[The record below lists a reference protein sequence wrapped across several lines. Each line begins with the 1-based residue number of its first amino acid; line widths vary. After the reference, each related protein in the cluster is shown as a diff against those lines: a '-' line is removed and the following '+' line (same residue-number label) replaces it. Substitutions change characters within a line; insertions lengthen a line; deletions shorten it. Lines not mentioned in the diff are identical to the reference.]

1 MNAIISMDGLW
12 VIVDSLSVKNK
23 KWLSKRLLKSIDD
36 YEELKEKE
44 ILESLSRS
52 LQQAKEG
59 NTIPLD
65 SIWNE
70 L

>member
-1 MNAIISMDGLW
+1 MDGLW